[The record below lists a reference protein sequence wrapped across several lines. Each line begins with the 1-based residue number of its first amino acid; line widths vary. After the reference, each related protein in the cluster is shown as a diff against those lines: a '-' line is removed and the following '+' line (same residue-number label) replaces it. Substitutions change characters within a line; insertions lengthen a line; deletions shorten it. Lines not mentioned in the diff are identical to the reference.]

1 MRVEPPRGSA
11 SADAEK
17 VLNGSAVIQS
27 YVLVFG
33 VSLIVL
39 TFRLRARL
47 GRRGAAR
54 SWYFGGIR
62 AKRAS
67 GVDHIGG
74 GPKQR
79 TSGLS
84 NI

>member
-47 GRRGAAR
+47 GQRGPA
-54 SWYFGGIR
+54 
-62 AKRAS
+62 
-67 GVDHIGG
+67 V
-74 GPKQR
+74 
-79 TSGLS
+79 TSSDILVAFAQKGRVVIILS
-84 NI
+84 NSCYPTVRRC